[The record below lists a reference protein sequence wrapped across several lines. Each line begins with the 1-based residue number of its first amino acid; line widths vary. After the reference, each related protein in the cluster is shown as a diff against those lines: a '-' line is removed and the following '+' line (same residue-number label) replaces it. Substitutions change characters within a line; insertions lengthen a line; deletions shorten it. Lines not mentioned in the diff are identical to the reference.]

1 MPEPPTLFDELG
13 GEPALRRVIDR
24 FIDRLFEDTMVG
36 FMFAR
41 ADRQRIKDKEFEFAA
56 QHLGA
61 SLEYSGRPLDVAHR
75 AHQIFD
81 GQFSRRLMILRETL
95 EELAVPERVRQHWLA
110 HTEALRNSLV
120 IGACNAE
127 LPHDRA
133 R

>member
-1 MPEPPTLFDELG
+1 MPEPPTLFAELG

-24 FIDRLFEDTMVG
+24 FIDRLFEDVMVG

-61 SLEYSGRPLDVAHR
+61 PVEYSGRPLDAAHR
-75 AHQIFD
+75 AHRIFD
-81 GQFSRRLMILRETL
+81 GQFSRRLAILRETL
-95 EELAVPERVRQHWLA
+95 EEFDVPERVRRHWLA
-110 HTEALRNSLV
+110 HTEALRPSLV

-127 LPHDRA
+127 LPHDPR